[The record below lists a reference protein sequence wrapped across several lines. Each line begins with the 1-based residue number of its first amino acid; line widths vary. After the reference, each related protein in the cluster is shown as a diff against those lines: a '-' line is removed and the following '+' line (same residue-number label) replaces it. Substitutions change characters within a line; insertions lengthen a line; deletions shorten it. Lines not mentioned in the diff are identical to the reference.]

1 MQTQERIKVWDPLV
15 RMFHWSLV
23 TAFTLAFITGDEVL
37 SLHVV
42 AGYTIAGLLLVRIV
56 WGLIGT
62 RYARFSN
69 FVYRPAT
76 VKSYLKDVVAFRA
89 RRYLG
94 HNPAGGA
101 MVIALLLMLVG
112 TVMSGLL
119 AYGVEEQAGPLAG
132 LVAGIDGD
140 WLKELHEFFANGTL
154 ALVVV
159 HVVGVIAASLQHGE
173 NLVAS
178 MWNGYKR
185 GNGGE

>member
-1 MQTQERIKVWDPLV
+1 MQSQERIKVWDPLV
-15 RMFHWSLV
+15 RVFHWSLV
-23 TAFTLAFITGDEVL
+23 AAFTIAFLTGDEVL
-37 SLHVV
+37 SLHVI

-76 VKSYLKDVVAFRA
+76 VKSYLKDVIAFRA

-101 MVIALLLMLVG
+101 MVVALLLMLLG
-112 TVMSGLL
+112 TVVSGLL
-119 AYGVEEQAGPLAG
+119 AYGVEEQAGPLAS

-140 WLKELHEFFANGTL
+140 WLEELHEFFANTTL
-154 ALVVV
+154 ALVAL
-159 HVVGVIAASLQHGE
+159 HVLGVITASWQHSE

-185 GNGGE
+185 RHGGE